1 MKSLF
6 VDITLLLLIAININ
20 FTGCSSMKN
29 NGRVTKLPDDKN
41 AYFNHPEIIQNSNK
55 EGDFI
60 LRNKNKDVEKA
71 ADIKD
76 VVEKMRR
83 ILIESKG
90 MGLAAPQVGENIKV
104 ALIMRMDKENKPV
117 EVYTNPEIKWVS
129 EETEIDYEGCLSVR
143 EGIGKVARSKKVKVK
158 YQTINDQVMVE
169 EISGLTARI
178 FQHEVDHL
186 AGILFVDKRTGD
198 PLITLE
204 EYLKIKEKRKAAEK
218 NSVQ

>member
-1 MKSLF
+1 
-6 VDITLLLLIAININ
+6 
-20 FTGCSSMKN
+20 MKN